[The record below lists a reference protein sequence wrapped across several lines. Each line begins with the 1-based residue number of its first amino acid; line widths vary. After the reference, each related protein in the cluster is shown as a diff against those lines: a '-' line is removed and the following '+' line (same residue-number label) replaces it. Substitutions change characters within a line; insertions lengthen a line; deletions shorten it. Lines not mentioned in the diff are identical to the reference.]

1 MRQNS
6 GDNLADELLKSYFMY
21 EELLD
26 TGERNLDNRE
36 NSKHLYVSFS
46 VLFWLTQITGL
57 CMVILTIV
65 WVFKYWGG
73 VGWRDN
79 PADEFN
85 WHTLS
90 MTVGFIYLF
99 GTDLLIF
106 RCLRSLPLWVLKVLH
121 SAIGIIIAVCVT
133 FGYLTILDSHNFENP
148 PLPNWY
154 SLHSWLG
161 LFATAL
167 FVSQWVL
174 GCLIYLCPGVTLS
187 ARATFSPLHVYLG
200 LAAFVLASAVALLGF
215 FEEFNWI
222 HGYQQINM
230 QTVLVN
236 SLGIFLVLY
245 TMLVVFLISHSGY
258 KREPL
263 PHDE

>member
-1 MRQNS
+1 MT
-6 GDNLADELLKSYFMY
+6 DELLKSCFVY

-26 TGERNLDNRE
+26 AGARNADDQE
-36 NSKHLYVSFS
+36 NSRHSHFTFN
-46 VLFWLTQITGL
+46 VLFWITQLTGL
-57 CMVILTIV
+57 CMVILVAV

-99 GTDLLIF
+99 GNDLLLF
-106 RCLRSLPLWVLKVLH
+106 RWLRALPLWTLKLLH
-121 SAIGIIIAVCVT
+121 SVIGLVVASCIA
-133 FGYLTILDSHNFENP
+133 FGYLTVLDSHNFETP

-161 LFATAL
+161 ILATTL
-167 FVSQWVL
+167 FVSQWVF
-174 GCLIYLCPGVTLS
+174 GCLIYLCPGVTPS
-187 ARATFSPLHVYLG
+187 IRNTFLPFHIYFGV
-200 LAAFVLASAVALLGF
+200 AAFVLASAVALLGF

-222 HGYQQINM
+222 RGYQQINTK
-230 QTVLVN
+230 TVLVN
-236 SLGIFLVLY
+236 CLGIFLALY
-245 TMLVVFLISHSGY
+245 TMLVVYLISYTGY

>member
-1 MRQNS
+1 MRQNNT
-6 GDNLADELLKSYFMY
+6 DNLTDELLKSCFMY

-26 TGERNLDNRE
+26 AGQTNVNNQESSGRSYFSFNL
-36 NSKHLYVSFS
+36 
-46 VLFWLTQITGL
+46 LFWLTQLTGL
-57 CMVILTIV
+57 CMIILTVV

-99 GTDLLIF
+99 GNDLLIF
-106 RCLRSLPLWVLKVLH
+106 RCLRSLPLWILKILH
-121 SAIGIIIAVCVT
+121 SIIGVLIIGCIV
-133 FGYLTILDSHNFENP
+133 FGYLTILDSHNYEKP

-154 SLHSWLG
+154 SLHCWLG
-161 LFATAL
+161 LFATVL
-167 FVSQWVL
+167 FVSQWVM
-174 GCLIYLCPGVTLS
+174 GGVMYLCPGVTPS
-187 ARATFSPLHVYLG
+187 VRATFLPLHVYTG
-200 LAAFVLASAVALLGF
+200 LASFVLASAVALLGF

-222 HGYQQINM
+222 RGYQQINA

-245 TMLVVFLISHSGY
+245 TMLVVYLISHSSY